1 MEVADRGCLS
11 ARHGIMKRDHETAG
25 LNSSRAEP
33 ATIPSSSGVSWPART
48 PPAARPEA
56 DRYAWTCIV
65 SSRPRMRG
73 THGRA
78 PRSRGC
84 RVVDAQGHYQRSLC
98 RYHPHN
104 RILGGRGR
112 SNAPR
117 LPALPGD
124 PDLPGLQV
132 QVAAGGSSGSS
143 ASGCPVAVNTAM
155 IAAVPAMFPVHPIQI
170 LPPGHVDKRD
180 FLLAPV
186 RLPTAVE
193 AHEPH
198 PVAADL
204 AHQRR
209 RQPLRWEVGTLVADD
224 PGQGA
229 QILFAAVTGAVIRS
243 PSPRVLLSRRSG
255 YAQNVVWRRW
265 RGPAHTGT

>member
-1 MEVADRGCLS
+1 MRPGYPPFPAIR
-11 ARHGIMKRDHETAG
+11 I
-25 LNSSRAEP
+25 SRACRSRSLRV
-33 ATIPSSSGVSWPART
+33 ARRGGIGSRPAR
-48 PPAARPEA
+48 PA
-56 DRYAWTCIV
+56 
-65 SSRPRMRG
+65 
-73 THGRA
+73 
-78 PRSRGC
+78 
-84 RVVDAQGHYQRSLC
+84 
-98 RYHPHN
+98 
-104 RILGGRGR
+104 
-112 SNAPR
+112 
-117 LPALPGD
+117 
-124 PDLPGLQV
+124 
-132 QVAAGGSSGSS
+132 
-143 ASGCPVAVNTAM
+143 GCPVAVNTAM

-180 FLLAPV
+180 FLLEPV

-204 AHQRR
+204 AYQRR
-209 RQPLRWEVGTLVADD
+209 RQHLRWEAGTLVAVD